1 MMSFIDLICLLNKQE
16 SKMTIV
22 LGAFSHHQGVVDI
35 LWFALQFMTYTQQNT
50 IDHLLN
56 IPAI

>member
-1 MMSFIDLICLLNKQE
+1 MMSFIDLINKQE

-35 LWFALQFMTYTQQNT
+35 LWFALQFMIYTQQNT
-50 IDHLLN
+50 FDHLLN

>member
-35 LWFALQFMTYTQQNT
+35 LWFALQFMT
-50 IDHLLN
+50 
-56 IPAI
+56 